1 MDFIWSANSLRFE
14 IYFPGNWVRQYF
26 LALYTSFYL
35 FGVGEVVPQTSL
47 ETILAVFVLL
57 IFAVVNNLV
66 LGVFSIY
73 AEELS
78 HKAAILQKK
87 IDLTNTAMSNL
98 VLPKQLR

>member
-1 MDFIWSANSLRFE
+1 MDFIWSVNSLRFE
-14 IYFPGNWVRQYF
+14 IYFPENWVRQYF

-35 FGVGEVVPQTSL
+35 FGVGEVVPQTTL
-47 ETILAVFVLL
+47 ETILAIAILLVFL
-57 IFAVVNNLV
+57 VVNNLV
-66 LGVFSIY
+66 LGLFSIY

-98 VLPKQLR
+98 ALPKELR